1 MNWGEVVL
9 AVLQLILF
17 VAQTWKEKNDAR
29 KKIRTEWLQSGLR
42 GIIDHDKSRVGR
54 AFDALYRNERVFRP

>member
-1 MNWGEVVL
+1 MTWVEIIGAIL
-9 AVLQLILF
+9 RIILF
-17 VAQTWKEKNDAR
+17 VLTEMREKNGER

-54 AFDALYRNERVFRP
+54 AFDALHRNERVFRP